1 MTTTDTQPAV
11 ENLDQDAIS
20 ARESGLRRS
29 VSARQMAMIALG
41 SSIGTGLFLGAG
53 IAIATAGPAVLI
65 SYVIGAVIALIMM
78 YSLAELTVVHPT
90 AGAFGAQAEYYL
102 GGGAGYVTRYMYW
115 SAQVLAIGGE
125 ATAIGL
131 YMGFWFPAVPHV
143 VWVAGAAAVLIAL
156 NASNV
161 KNFGRAEYWFTT
173 IKITAII
180 AFIVAGLVLIFR
192 NFAGV
197 HGVNN
202 LYSDGGFMPHGWT
215 GVWFAVLMAVFSYY
229 GVEVVAVSAGETS
242 EPKKNIPKAF
252 RLQVVRLIVFYLLSL
267 SVMLAIVPWTDTG
280 AVTVSQSPFVL
291 TLDKL
296 GFPLATGVMN
306 FVILTA
312 ALSSMNANLYVST
325 RMIFSL
331 ARSGQGPALLGR
343 VTQKHGIPAG
353 ALGFSSIGIIVALAL
368 NVYTPAAF
376 NILFGVSIFGGIFVW
391 IMILVT
397 FIAYRRSPN
406 HARASFKAPFSP
418 WLQVLGIALLGAVLV
433 TMAFEPSWRF
443 AWFVGPPYIIFLF
456 IVYWLFYRKRKP
468 RAERDGSAQLE

>member
-1 MTTTDTQPAV
+1 MTATDPETAQGG
-11 ENLDQDAIS
+11 LDQDEIG
-20 ARESGLRRS
+20 ARESGLRRA

-78 YSLAELTVVHPT
+78 YSLAEITVVHPT
-90 AGAFGAQAEYYL
+90 AGAFGAQAEHYL
-102 GGGAGYVTRYMYW
+102 GGWAGYVTRYMYW

-143 VWVAGAAAVLIAL
+143 VWVAASAVMLIAL

-173 IKITAII
+173 IKITAIV
-180 AFIVAGLVLIFR
+180 AFIVAGLILIFG

-197 HGVNN
+197 RGLAN
-202 LYSDGGFMPHGWT
+202 LTSHGGFLPHGWP

-242 EPKKNIPKAF
+242 EPRKNIPRAF
-252 RLQVVRLIVFYLLSL
+252 RLQVIRLIVFYLLSL
-267 SVMLAIVPWTDTG
+267 GVMLAIVPWSDTG
-280 AVTVSQSPFVL
+280 AATVSQSPFVL
-291 TLDKL
+291 TLNKL
-296 GFPLATGVMN
+296 NFPVATGVMN

-331 ARSGQGPALLGR
+331 ARSGQGPGLLGR
-343 VTQKHGIPAG
+343 VTEKRGIPAN
-353 ALGFSSIGIIVALAL
+353 ALAFSSIGIIVALAL

-376 NILFGVSIFGGIFVW
+376 NILFGISIFGGIFVW

-397 FIAYRRSPN
+397 FIAYHRSTN
-406 HARASFKAPFSP
+406 RARATFRAPFSP
-418 WLQVLGIALLGAVLV
+418 WLQLLGIALLGAVLV

-443 AWFVGPPYIIFLF
+443 AWYVGPPYIIFLF
-456 IVYWLFYRKRKP
+456 AVYWVFYRKRKP
-468 RAERDGSAQLE
+468 EAARDARQELE